1 MTVYTRYS
9 EKRRTFTV
17 KLNDPR
23 FLLEAKVKLK
33 KGRKLN
39 EARVNIVKDFLTEM
53 LQEMTT
59 GVSLVQDGKKKI
71 FREYCK
77 VRLDALQYIETL
89 NHLDLYEKKKPVPS
103 SIIA

>member
-1 MTVYTRYS
+1 MTVCTRYS
-9 EKRRTFTV
+9 KKRRSFTI
-17 KLNDPR
+17 KLDDPR
-23 FLLEAKVKLK
+23 VLLEAKVKVK

-39 EARVNIVKDFLTEM
+39 KVRINIIKDFLTEM
-53 LQEMTT
+53 LQEMMT

-89 NHLDLYEKKKPVPS
+89 DQLELYEKKKPVPS
-103 SIIA
+103 TIIA